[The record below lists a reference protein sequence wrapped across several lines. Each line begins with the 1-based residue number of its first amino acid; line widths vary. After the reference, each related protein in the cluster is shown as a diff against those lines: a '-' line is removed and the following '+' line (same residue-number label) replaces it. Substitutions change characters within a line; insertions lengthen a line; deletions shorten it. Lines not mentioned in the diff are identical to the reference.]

1 MELKGKDLVCYSNK
15 IKAVYLSKRLHDHYL
30 INKAYLGD
38 MTATNINKSFTHNM
52 AAKKADIDMERN
64 YVTVTLAYVL
74 GCG

>member
-52 AAKKADIDMERN
+52 AAKKS
-64 YVTVTLAYVL
+64 
-74 GCG
+74 